1 MYVWMMDGCMHVYQ
15 SIVAGDSDYIVIT
28 HYELTHWTHE
38 TVVTSEGQSWANTKH
53 RCFYH

>member
-1 MYVWMMDGCMHVYQ
+1 MYVWMMDGCMHVNQ

-38 TVVTSEGQSWANTKH
+38 TVVTSEGQSWADTKH